1 MKKSLLFGSLTA
13 LMMLFANFSTA
24 QQNRSSNVSGKNA
37 EQLSYGKPKSNQ
49 NSNSANKTAFVPL
62 AVNMPTTTTCMSV
75 NLPVPATWSLVN
87 YGTGT
92 PFAADGFVN
101 GPNTYGDRE
110 KAMYFDVSSSANT
123 MITQVY
129 VGFGIAYSAVPTKT
143 VAIKVYNGTG
153 NVVGAA
159 LGQGTIT
166 MATIMNDV
174 NNNQYSLVMFP
185 TPINL
190 PVSKQ
195 FFVSVDVSGLSWPA
209 VGAKDSLSIV
219 SNSNTQTPASTAR
232 EKWSDNSWNYI
243 NTSWGL
249 NISLLIHPF
258 LTQAPIVA
266 NISNSTNTICAGQ
279 NVTYSTTGSTAGTY
293 EWDFGSIPSPTAT
306 GATTMATYPTAGTFT
321 TLMVVEDACG
331 SFGIATKTVLVKP
344 NPTVTATPPS
354 TTVCNGTNIT
364 LNGGGAS
371 TYAWTGGITNGT
383 PFAATSSINYT
394 VTGTAANGCTA
405 TAVSAVNVNAN
416 PNVTANTTTNTVCA
430 GNNITLTGGG
440 AATYVWTGG
449 VTNGTAFAPAS
460 SGSYTVTGTAANSCT
475 AAASVSIT
483 VNTNPVVTAS
493 PGSTTVCSGVNVS
506 FAGGGASTYAW
517 SGGIT
522 DGTPFAAASTTNY
535 TVTGT
540 AANGCTATAIAAL
553 NVNPTPT
560 LVASASPSSACSG
573 GNVSLTGTGA
583 TTYTW
588 SNGIS
593 NGASI
598 TPTSTATYTVTGS
611 TGACSGSAAVTV
623 NVGSNPTVSAT
634 SSSSMICTGSTVTL
648 NGSGATTYTW
658 SNGVTDGTA
667 FTPTGTGA
675 ITYTV
680 TGANASGCTG
690 TATVALTVSPCT
702 GIDKAAGNNSFMSI
716 YPNPNNGEFV
726 VSVSSLSENP
736 SIEIHDGIGKLV
748 YKQTIV
754 YEKQNVKANLSQ
766 GMYFISFIENGK
778 VVSVQKLISK

>member
-1 MKKSLLFGSLTA
+1 
-13 LMMLFANFSTA
+13 
-24 QQNRSSNVSGKNA
+24 
-37 EQLSYGKPKSNQ
+37 
-49 NSNSANKTAFVPL
+49 
-62 AVNMPTTTTCMSV
+62 MS
-75 NLPVPATWSLVN
+75 
-87 YGTGT
+87 
-92 PFAADGFVN
+92 
-101 GPNTYGDRE
+101 
-110 KAMYFDVSSSANT
+110 
-123 MITQVY
+123 
-129 VGFGIAYSAVPTKT
+129 
-143 VAIKVYNGTG
+143 
-153 NVVGAA
+153 
-159 LGQGTIT
+159 
-166 MATIMNDV
+166 DV

-190 PVSKQ
+190 PASKQ

-209 VGAKDSLSIV
+209 VGSKDSLSIV
-219 SNSNTQTPASTAR
+219 SNSNTQTPASNAR
-232 EKWSDNSWNYI
+232 EKWSNNSWNYI

-364 LNGGGAS
+364 LSGGGAS
-371 TYAWTGGITNGT
+371 TYAWTGGITNAT
-383 PFAATSSINYT
+383 PFAATSTNNYT
-394 VTGTAANGCTA
+394 VTGTAVNGCTA
-405 TAVSAVNVNAN
+405 TAVAVVNVNSN
-416 PNVTANTTTNTVCA
+416 PTVTANTTTNTICA
-430 GNNITLTGGG
+430 GNNITLSGGG
-440 AATYVWTGG
+440 ASTYAWTGG
-449 VTNGTAFAPAS
+449 VTNAVPFSPAA

-475 AAASVSIT
+475 ALASVSIT
-483 VNTNPVVTAS
+483 VNSNPTVSAT
-493 PGSTTVCSGVNVS
+493 PPSTTVCSGVNVA
-506 FAGGGASTYAW
+506 FNGGGASTYVW

-522 DGTPFAAASTTNY
+522 NATPFVAASTTNY

-540 AANGCTATAIAAL
+540 AANGCTSTAVAAL

-560 LVASASPSSACSG
+560 LVASASPSAACSG
-573 GNVSLTGTGA
+573 GSVSLTGTGA

-611 TGACSGSAAVTV
+611 TGACTGSAAVTV
-623 NVGSNPTVSAT
+623 NIGTNPTVSAT
-634 SSSSMICTGSTVTL
+634 SSSTMICSGSTLTL

-658 SNGVTDGTA
+658 SSGVADGTA
-667 FTPTGTGA
+667 FTPTATGA
-675 ITYTV
+675 VTYTV

-690 TATVALTVSPCT
+690 TATVAVTISPCT
-702 GIDKAAGNNSFMSI
+702 GLDKVAGNNSYMNV

-726 VSVSSLSENP
+726 VTVSSLSGTP
-736 SIEIHDGIGKLV
+736 SVEIHDGIGKLV
-748 YKQTIV
+748 YKQTILS
-754 YEKQNVKANLSQ
+754 EKQTIRTNLSQ
-766 GMYFISFIENGK
+766 GMYFISLIENGK
-778 VVSVQKLISK
+778 VTAVQKMISK